1 MLGHSRESMRRNWPP
16 IATFRRRA
24 NVPRSRSTGEY
35 ITTRLRGRRAG
46 TLPFAGVP
54 GSARARPRDSTV
66 CRGAAPGGDSAAR
79 RPWRSLRG
87 AARGW
92 G

>member
-54 GSARARPRDSTV
+54 GSARARPGTLPFA
-66 CRGAAPGGDSAAR
+66 GAPPPGGLCRAMTLEESTG
-79 RPWRSLRG
+79 SG
-87 AARGW
+87 EG
-92 G
+92 GG